1 MKIFINFLTYSRIAC
16 GPIIF
21 LLVTIFESYGG
32 ALLLFFFASISDF
45 LDGYFARKYKL
56 TSVLGAI
63 LDPIADKILIL
74 FLIIALTINLESLYF
89 GFLGSLML
97 AREFWVAALRDFNA
111 RNGNQEATEVTF
123 LAKIK
128 TSTQLVALGSY
139 LAALYLS
146 SMLILFLSNFL
157 FFAALIITIQ
167 TGITYSIQSFKKA
180 A

>member
-1 MKIFINFLTYSRIAC
+1 MKILINFLTYSRIAC
-16 GPIIF
+16 GLIIF
-21 LLVTIFESYGG
+21 LLVTIFESYGS
-32 ALLLFFFASISDF
+32 ALLIFFYASISDF

-74 FLIIALTINLESLYF
+74 FSIIALTIHLESLYF
-89 GFLGSLML
+89 GFIGSVML

-139 LAALYLS
+139 LVALYLNS
-146 SMLILFLSNFL
+146 ALILFLSDFL
-157 FFAALIITIQ
+157 FFLALIITIQ
-167 TGITYSIQSFKKA
+167 TGIQYSLQSFKKTA
-180 A
+180 

>member
-1 MKIFINFLTYSRIAC
+1 MKILINFLTYSRIAC

-89 GFLGSLML
+89 GFIGSLML

-111 RNGNQEATEVTF
+111 RNGNQVATEVTF

-128 TSTQLVALGSY
+128 TFAQLVALGGY
-139 LAALYLS
+139 IVALYLNS
-146 SMLILFLSNFL
+146 ALILFLSDFL
-157 FFAALIITIQ
+157 FFGALIITIQ
-167 TGITYSIQSFKKA
+167 TGVKYSLKSFKKA

>member
-1 MKIFINFLTYSRIAC
+1 MKILINFLTYSRIAC

-21 LLVTIFESYGG
+21 LLISIFESYGG
-32 ALLLFFFASISDF
+32 ALLLFFYASISDF
-45 LDGYFARKYKL
+45 LDGFFARKYEL

-111 RNGNQEATEVTF
+111 RNSNLEATNVTF
-123 LAKIK
+123 LAKLK
-128 TSTQLVALGSY
+128 TSAQLFSLGSY
-139 LAALYLS
+139 LFALYVNS
-146 SMLILFLSNFL
+146 ALILFLADFFL
-157 FFAALIITIQ
+157 FGALIITLQ
-167 TGITYSIQSFKKA
+167 TGITYSLQSFKKSL
-180 A
+180 